1 MLLKCKKISD
11 PYFGPHSDVEI
22 TTYYLYDSQNVEYRW
37 HSGPNKELECKL
49 GDILDGIII
58 KERKTDDLVIK
69 KIIDY
74 KKSNPIIIN
83 LQDIMNL

>member
-11 PYFGPHSDVEI
+11 PYFGPHSDIEI
-22 TTYYLYDSQNVEYRW
+22 TTYFLYDSQNNLYKW
-37 HSGPNKELECKL
+37 HAGPNKELDCKV

-58 KERKTDDLVIK
+58 KESRNENSISK
-69 KIIDY
+69 KIINY
-74 KKSNPIIIN
+74 KKSNPIIVN